1 MFEKSA
7 MFVKIQQMFANGS
20 SCVNDGARRGSHRRP
35 CCAAADWA
43 ALVGRVRARLPPRE
57 RSARV
62 GHERAA
68 GGVPADLQGG
78 DGRRALLAR
87 ARGSARGQ
95 RLRAQVA
102 RSLVERFDIEPF
114 SDFSAK

>member
-1 MFEKSA
+1 MCRSRRELSNEYLLA
-7 MFVKIQQMFANGS
+7 KIGVDTAENEPLKVWGKFN
-20 SCVNDGARRGSHRRP
+20 
-35 CCAAADWA
+35 
-43 ALVGRVRARLPPRE
+43 LLFIRLL
-57 RSARV
+57 

-68 GGVPADLQGG
+68 RGVPADLQGG